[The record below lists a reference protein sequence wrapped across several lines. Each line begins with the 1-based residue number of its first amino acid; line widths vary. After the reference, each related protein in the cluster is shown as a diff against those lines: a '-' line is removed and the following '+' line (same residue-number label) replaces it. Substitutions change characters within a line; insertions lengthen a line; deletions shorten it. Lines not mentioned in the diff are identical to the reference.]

1 MILLYL
7 IGLYLIAGALF
18 SVPFLSKWIYDVDEA
33 AHGTNWTFKLA
44 IFPGCVVLWPSLLK
58 KYIDTKNNKL

>member
-7 IGLYLIAGALF
+7 IGAYVIAGALF
-18 SVPFLSKWIYDVDEA
+18 AVPFLSKWIYDVDEA
-33 AHGTNWTFKLA
+33 VQGTTWTFKLA

-58 KYIDTKNNKL
+58 KYIDTKNGKV